1 MDNEVF
7 AINVA
12 SRVGYGIMIIAIPYY
27 VTSNLGLVGVVLATY
42 PIAEALASI
51 PVGLIVNRFRVSS
64 LVSIGLLIMA
74 TSSLLFAINSNWV
87 ILAALHGLMGVAAAM
102 IIVPLLTA
110 VTRRR
115 VRLGL
120 GYGGFFSTYFAGYII
135 GIGIG
140 GLMQGIIEHGFEA
153 ARLSIVTAATIFL
166 AALPLALTLKGHRG
180 PGIMAKSLRLRS
192 VELIPLPLWLGLM
205 ILLGVA
211 FTLPGGLTR
220 HLNIGGGFV
229 ALIYVSAALVLALG
243 ILMFGSLV
251 DRVGAIKV
259 MAIGLVG
266 LSVVIGVAYLV
277 VSGLLSIYYAIAP
290 LAPSMFLTSALVP
303 SIYAY
308 VGHRAEEG
316 SEGLIMGIYNIPTAA
331 GIAIGN
337 LIGGFSL
344 SRLGLDL
351 TIILAALT
359 LVIAVALTAVM
370 WMALRGRGISLN
382 RQST

>member
-1 MDNEVF
+1 
-7 AINVA
+7 
-12 SRVGYGIMIIAIPYY
+12 
-27 VTSNLGLVGVVLATY
+27 
-42 PIAEALASI
+42 
-51 PVGLIVNRFRVSS
+51 
-64 LVSIGLLIMA
+64 
-74 TSSLLFAINSNWV
+74 
-87 ILAALHGLMGVAAAM
+87 
-102 IIVPLLTA
+102 
-110 VTRRR
+110 
-115 VRLGL
+115 
-120 GYGGFFSTYFAGYII
+120 
-135 GIGIG
+135 
-140 GLMQGIIEHGFEA
+140 
-153 ARLSIVTAATIFL
+153 
-166 AALPLALTLKGHRG
+166 
-180 PGIMAKSLRLRS
+180 
-192 VELIPLPLWLGLM
+192 
-205 ILLGVA
+205 
-211 FTLPGGLTR
+211 
-220 HLNIGGGFV
+220 V

-266 LSVVIGVAYLV
+266 LFIVIIDGKPRHSWRGHATTWVRFLNPSFTRVFSNPQRGGNARDPHSGNPALQGGEGV
-277 VSGLLSIYYAIAP
+277 
-290 LAPSMFLTSALVP
+290 MSALVP

-370 WMALRGRGISLN
+370 WMALRGRGVSLS